1 VIEGARI
8 LLTGATGMLGHCLAR
23 ELVRGGAELTLVVR
37 ASSPEEARERARVAL
52 GDAPLDRVT
61 TICGDVTKA
70 GLGVRRREQA
80 MLRSIDVVVHSAAT
94 TSFSKPVEV
103 ARTIN
108 VEATRR
114 VLDLACAT
122 AVSKVVHVSTAFVA
136 GKRTGRILES
146 ELEHCCGFQNGYQE
160 SKYEAELLVQR
171 YRSALPLVVLR
182 PSIVLDTVDLEEGQQ
197 SAFRFAIELIRSG
210 ILPALPGTRTTP
222 VDLITDVDAARAL
235 TRLVESSA
243 PGATYHVAGGDRAP
257 TLEQVVAPI
266 RAIDYLE
273 ADRFAWQVAKW
284 KRQRPTLAS
293 LYDRLD
299 TFLYELAHPKIF
311 DTTRAEAALGAPAT
325 TTSALVFLHDA
336 TTEPRVPVGA
346 FAP

>member
-1 VIEGARI
+1 
-8 LLTGATGMLGHCLAR
+8 
-23 ELVRGGAELTLVVR
+23 
-37 ASSPEEARERARVAL
+37 
-52 GDAPLDRVT
+52 
-61 TICGDVTKA
+61 
-70 GLGVRRREQA
+70 
-80 MLRSIDVVVHSAAT
+80 MLRSIDIVVHSAAT

-114 VLDLACAT
+114 VLDLACGL

-146 ELEHCCGFQNGYQE
+146 ELEHDCGFQNGYQE
-160 SKYEAELLVQR
+160 SKYEAELLVRR

-182 PSIVLDTVDLEEGQQ
+182 PSIILDTVDLDDGQQ
-197 SAFRFAIELIRSG
+197 SAFRFAIELIRAG
-210 ILPALPGTRTTP
+210 VLPALPGSRTTP

-235 TRLVESSA
+235 ARLVERSV
-243 PGATYHVAGGDRAP
+243 PGAAYHVAGGDRAP
-257 TLEQVVAPI
+257 TLEAVVAPI
-266 RAIDYLE
+266 RAIDYLD
-273 ADRFAWQVAKW
+273 ADQFAWQAAKW

-311 DTTRAEAALGAPAT
+311 DTARAEAALGAPAV
-325 TTSALVFLHDA
+325 TTSALASLHDA
-336 TTEPRVPVGA
+336 AIEPRVPVGA
-346 FAP
+346 LAP